1 MHHVRFMANLKNNW
15 SREYTSILVKGLNYY
30 WRIMALIGAIMFAV
44 SGFLPIFVASGAL
57 GIVYEYQYVGSE
69 DWSGSF
75 ASYPVGTLGLLLLVI
90 LWPIALVLSILSILK
105 RKIALVAGIFG
116 IICWAG
122 GVMYDS
128 AGSAWIQYGAGV
140 YVGFVAA
147 ALLLVAY
154 YLKPKQTAPSTSPQ
168 PFAPP
173 PPPP

>member
-1 MHHVRFMANLKNNW
+1 MTNFKNNW
-15 SREYTSILVKGLNYY
+15 SREYDFILVKDLNYY
-30 WRIMALIGAIMFAV
+30 WRIIALIGAIMFAV
-44 SGFLPIFVASGAL
+44 SGFLPIFVASAAR

-69 DWSGSF
+69 DWSGGF
-75 ASYPVGTLGLLLLVI
+75 ASYPAYTLGFLLLVV
-90 LWPIALVLSILSILK
+90 LWPIALVLGILSILK
-105 RKIALVAGIFG
+105 QKIGLVAGILG

-154 YLKPKQTAPSTSPQ
+154 YLKPKQAAPSTSPQ
-168 PFAPP
+168 PFPP

>member
-1 MHHVRFMANLKNNW
+1 MANLKNDW

-30 WRIMALIGAIMFAV
+30 WRIMALIGVIMFAV
-44 SGFLPIFVASGAL
+44 SGFLPILVGGTR
-57 GIVYEYQYVGSE
+57 GIVPYYQYVGSE

-75 ASYPVGTLGLLLLVI
+75 ASYPVATLGLLLLVI
-90 LWPIALVLSILSILK
+90 LWPIALVLGILSILK

-122 GVMYDS
+122 GVMYDTAS
-128 AGSAWIQYGAGV
+128 PEGWIQYGAGV

-154 YLKPKQTAPSTSPQ
+154 YLKPKQAAPSTSPQ

>member
-1 MHHVRFMANLKNNW
+1 
-15 SREYTSILVKGLNYY
+15 
-30 WRIMALIGAIMFAV
+30 MALIGAILFLV
-44 SGFLPIFVASGAL
+44 SGFLPFFVTSGAR

-69 DWSGSF
+69 DWSGGF
-75 ASYPVGTLGLLLLVI
+75 ASDPVGTLGFLLLVI
-90 LWPIALVLSILSILK
+90 LWPVALVLGIVSILK

-116 IICWAG
+116 IICWASG
-122 GVMYDS
+122 AMYVIDY
-128 AGSAWIQYGAGV
+128 QMQLGAGV

-154 YLKPKQTAPSTSPQ
+154 YLKPKQAAPSTSPQ